1 MERMAKMAMP
11 HTDTKEFTMT
21 TQCHYLY
28 GVIPAGKSR
37 DFGPIGLDGREVG
50 SVCEGELAVVTS
62 RGTRVS
68 FATLAPVK
76 TLQFLAQHQR
86 VLEQVMIGSPVIP
99 LKFGTY
105 ADGDEHVRR
114 ILRSGQKVFAQALD
128 RYGSRVEVDLAAQW
142 EDVQPVLAEIAAD
155 ERVVSL
161 KNRLASERQVGI
173 AQRVVLGKL
182 VKQLLDERRS
192 KIAGELVMA
201 IHSRWPNLVINPTRD
216 DTMLLSAAIL
226 VGRDEQA
233 EFDQA
238 ISDLNVRYG
247 DRFHFRCVGPL
258 PPYSFATAEV
268 KTLQAADLKAAANS
282 LGLGGSASLAE
293 IKSAHRRLLGEAHPD
308 RNPGTDTAGRMR
320 EISAAYELLEEYVLN
335 FKHTFSAAQDAPV
348 MVKVR
353 SLDDLRGS
361 PYGRA
366 TADQPTRRDRVGAE
380 AA

>member
-1 MERMAKMAMP
+1 
-11 HTDTKEFTMT
+11 MT

-37 DFGPIGLDGREVG
+37 DLGPIGLDGREVG
-50 SVCEGELAVVTS
+50 AVCEGDLAVVTS

-68 FATLAPVK
+68 FSTVAPER
-76 TLQFLAQHQR
+76 TLQCLAQHQR
-86 VLEQVMIGSPVIP
+86 VLERVMVDSPVIP

-114 ILRSGQKVFAQALD
+114 ILRSGHKEFAQALD

-142 EDVQPVLAEIAAD
+142 EDLGSVLAQIATD

-161 KNRLASERQVGI
+161 KNRFAAEGQVGI
-173 AQRVVLGKL
+173 AQRVAMGKL
-182 VKQLLDERRS
+182 VKQLLDERRTQ
-192 KIAGELVMA
+192 IAGELIIA
-201 IHSRWPNLVINPTRD
+201 IHGRWPNIVVNPTRD
-216 DTMLLSAAIL
+216 DTMLLNAAVL

-233 EFDQA
+233 EFDQV
-238 ISDLNVRYG
+238 IERLNARYG

-268 KTLQAADLKAAANS
+268 KTLQAADLQASAQS

-308 RNPGTDTAGRMR
+308 RNPGADTAGRMR

-335 FKHTFSAAQDAPV
+335 LKHTFSAAQDAPV

-361 PYGRA
+361 PYGRTA
-366 TADQPTRRDRVGAE
+366 ADQPTRRDRVGAE

>member
-1 MERMAKMAMP
+1 
-11 HTDTKEFTMT
+11 MT

-37 DFGPIGLDGREVG
+37 DFGPIGLEGEQVRA
-50 SVCEGELAVVTS
+50 VCEGDLAVVAS
-62 RGTRVS
+62 RGAGVS
-68 FATLAPVK
+68 FATLAPER
-76 TLQFLAQHQR
+76 TLQCLAQHQR
-86 VLEQVMIGSPVIP
+86 VLERVMIDSPVIP

-105 ADGDEHVRR
+105 ADSDEHIRR
-114 ILRSGQKVFAQALD
+114 ILRSGQKEFAQALD

-142 EDVQPVLAEIAAD
+142 EDIGAVLAEIATD

-161 KNRLASERQVGI
+161 KNRLAGERQVSI
-173 AQRVVLGKL
+173 TQRVALGKL
-182 VKQLLDERRS
+182 VKQLLDERRT

-201 IHSRWPNLVINPTRD
+201 IHGRWPNIVVNPTRD
-216 DTMLLSAAIL
+216 DTMLLNAAIL

-238 ISDLNVRYG
+238 IADLNVRYG
-247 DRFHFRCVGPL
+247 DRLHFRCVGPL
-258 PPYSFATAEV
+258 PPYSFATAEI
-268 KTLQAADLKAAANS
+268 KTIRAADLATAGKS
-282 LGLGGSASLAE
+282 LGLGGSASMAE

-308 RNPGTDTAGRMR
+308 RNPGADTARRMR

-361 PYGRA
+361 PYGRTA
-366 TADQPTRRDRVGAE
+366 ADQTSRRDRVGAE